1 MRAHILEKS
10 VIHTATPAKEGDN
23 HSTQSS
29 MTASACNG
37 PLIVN
42 YAAVL
47 AHTHY

>member
-10 VIHTATPAKEGDN
+10 VIHTATPAKDGDN

-37 PLIVN
+37 PLIIN
-42 YAAVL
+42 HSAVH
-47 AHTHY
+47 AHTHC